1 MFSLLGFSRSIF
13 GAVGVLLVGGTPQV
27 FAGVIELTAAFA
39 PDPTNVGN
47 NKFVNTTPN
56 SGYCSSAPRECA
68 VFNMFSV
75 VVPFTLQASTAI
87 VANHSDPRQG
97 AMIKVPANFKSLNV
111 VSATGDVKVLKLKV
125 SGIGAVQRFSQDV
138 RAITGQSGIM
148 QAHQIL
154 WVEGSWVNAP
164 APCLYSGVGHPFEKA
179 YRFFWRTPSINS
191 CVKKANFDI
200 ESLGLDVVNIAY
212 ELVTPDPLSMAIG
225 TYHGSVDY
233 SVGPGGDFDFGDILQ
248 PSDSVL
254 TLKFTLSVMHILKVQ
269 FPPGADRL
277 SLIPDGGWQQW
288 LHRGRR
294 PEKLFA
300 NQPFQI
306 WSSGRFN
313 MQLQCQ
319 YTVGEHCG
327 IQNQSGHM
335 VPVETRVTLPA
346 GITALSGMAVN
357 RQLLSNTNATT
368 FFPSHY
374 VDNGRA
380 SLHFDVGR
388 ESVKEMT
395 DYAGSRYS
403 GNVTVVWDSQ
413 VDG

>member
-1 MFSLLGFSRSIF
+1 M
-13 GAVGVLLVGGTPQV
+13 
-27 FAGVIELTAAFA
+27 
-39 PDPTNVGN
+39 
-47 NKFVNTTPN
+47 
-56 SGYCSSAPRECA
+56 
-68 VFNMFSV
+68 
-75 VVPFTLQASTAI
+75 
-87 VANHSDPRQG
+87 
-97 AMIKVPANFKSLNV
+97 
-111 VSATGDVKVLKLKV
+111 
-125 SGIGAVQRFSQDV
+125 
-138 RAITGQSGIM
+138 
-148 QAHQIL
+148 
-154 WVEGSWVNAP
+154 
-164 APCLYSGVGHPFEKA
+164 
-179 YRFFWRTPSINS
+179 
-191 CVKKANFDI
+191 KKANFDI

-300 NQPFQI
+300 NQSFQF
-306 WSSGRFN
+306 WNSARFK
-313 MQLQCQ
+313 MQLKCD
-319 YTVGEHCG
+319 YTVGEQCG
-327 IQNQSGHM
+327 IRNESGHL

-346 GITALSGMAVN
+346 GVAALSGMPVN
-357 RQLLSNTNATT
+357 RHLLSATHATNFMSTQ
-368 FFPSHY
+368 Y

-380 SLHFDVGR
+380 SLHFEVGR
-388 ESVKEMT
+388 DSVKEMT
-395 DYAGSRYS
+395 EHAGSRYS
-403 GNVTVVWDSQ
+403 GNVTIIWDSQ